1 MADRKLLI
9 LTYHFPPSAAA
20 GAFRTL
26 GFVGHLP
33 RFGWQAV
40 VVAPPRLPYQPTD
53 EALLGQVPPET
64 AVYRI
69 PYPDRL
75 IWKPIRRFF
84 PFGIWLPF
92 AALGCYRAIR
102 AHRPDAVLTSG
113 PPHAIH
119 LLGRHLRRWTG
130 LPWVA
135 DFRDPWVAGDRSAI
149 HPIPEEWERRGELS
163 VMREADAVV
172 VNTPGACDLLCRAY
186 PQYAAKVTS
195 ITNGYDPEPFVANPI
210 PPLSGPAIEIV
221 HTGVIY
227 ASRSPGPLLEAI
239 RGLDTA
245 ALAGRGLRVRF
256 IGDLVDKRHKD
267 EIDEKVREGL
277 NASISVEDRV
287 PYLQAIRA
295 MVQAD
300 VLLLLDTPGRR
311 AGVPAKLYEYIG
323 AGRPILAL
331 AEPDSDVAWVLR
343 ESGLPHRIAPPVD
356 PEAIRDA
363 LADLLRDPA
372 TVLCGPQHRPIP
384 TRFTRKH
391 LTGEL
396 ASLLDSCLEGPSC
409 EVGKRLLSENGSV
422 SNPIA
427 KARGLVEKSGKPC

>member
-26 GFVGHLP
+26 GFVRHLP

-40 VVAPPRLPYQPTD
+40 VVAPPRLPYHPTD

-69 PYPDRL
+69 PYPDRP

-92 AALGCYRAIR
+92 AALRCYRAIG

-119 LLGRHLRRWTG
+119 LLGRHLRRWMG

-135 DFRDPWVAGDRSAI
+135 DFRDPWVAGDRSAM
-149 HPIPEEWERRGELS
+149 HPNPHPWERRGELS
-163 VMREADAVV
+163 VMRQADAIV
-172 VNTPGACDLLCRAY
+172 VNTPGACDLMCRAY
-186 PQYAAKVTS
+186 PQYAAKVTA
-195 ITNGYDPEPFVANPI
+195 ITNGFDPESFEANPI
-210 PPLSGPAIEIV
+210 PPLSGPTIEIV

-227 ASRSPGPLLEAI
+227 ASRSPVPFLEAV
-239 RGLDTA
+239 RQLGATS
-245 ALAGRGLRVRF
+245 LAGRGLRVRL
-256 IGDLVDKRHKD
+256 IGTFVDQSTKD
-267 EIDEKVREGL
+267 EIEDQVRKGL
-277 NASISVEDRV
+277 NASVSLEDRV
-287 PYLQAIRA
+287 PYPQAIRA

-343 ESGLPHRIAPPVD
+343 ENGLPHRVAPPRD
-356 PEAIRDA
+356 PEAIRGA
-363 LADLLRDPA
+363 LSELLQDPA
-372 TVLCGPQHRPIP
+372 TVGCAAQHQPISS
-384 TRFTRKH
+384 RFTREH

-396 ASLLDSCLEGPSC
+396 ASLLDSCLEGPSRA
-409 EVGKRLLSENGSV
+409 VGERLLSET
-422 SNPIA
+422 
-427 KARGLVEKSGKPC
+427 AR